1 MANEKNLIP
10 LDQRTTSERREI
22 ARKGGQASGK
32 KRKEQKLL
40 KDTLLELLTLPA
52 TKSTPKD
59 ISDAA
64 SLSELKSGLTV
75 QEEIAVALVKKAKN
89 GDLRAIE
96 LLRDTIGQKP
106 VDKQITQTIQTDP
119 LDDESEEVLQAM
131 KEQLLCKQKKEHSK
145 E

>member
-1 MANEKNLIP
+1 MANEKNLKP
-10 LDQRTTSERREI
+10 VRTESEARELG
-22 ARKGGQASGK
+22 RKGGIASGK
-32 KRKEQKLL
+32 KRREQKLL

-64 SLSELKSGLTV
+64 ALSELKSGLTV

>member
-1 MANEKNLIP
+1 MANEKNLKTLSP
-10 LDQRTTSERREI
+10 SEARELG
-22 ARKGGQASGK
+22 RKGGIASGK

-64 SLSELKSGLTV
+64 ALSELKSGLTV

-119 LDDESEEVLQAM
+119 LDEESEEVLQAM
-131 KEQLLCKQKKEHSK
+131 KEQLLCKQKKELSK

>member
-1 MANEKNLIP
+1 MANEKNLKP
-10 LDQRTTSERREI
+10 FNTLTEKEQREL
-22 ARKGGQASGK
+22 AVKGGKASAK

-64 SLSELKSGLTV
+64 ALSELKSGLTV

-131 KEQLLCKQKKEHSK
+131 KEQLCKQMKEHSK

>member
-1 MANEKNLIP
+1 MANEKNLKTLSP
-10 LDQRTTSERREI
+10 SEARELG
-22 ARKGGQASGK
+22 RKGGIASGK

-64 SLSELKSGLTV
+64 ALSELKSGLTV

-131 KEQLLCKQKKEHSK
+131 KEQLLCKQKKEPSK